1 MVLLTIARAIRL
13 FRRYIKPADYR
24 VLTDDTNV
32 IKIYDHHPV
41 YNQTYVI

>member
-13 FRRYIKPADYR
+13 FRRYTEPADFR
-24 VLTDDTNV
+24 AFTGDTNV